1 MRAVGR
7 RYPAALILILL
18 FSLAACGG
26 GGGGT
31 VSRTAL
37 HLEKYAAVATGADDF
52 RNIWGQAP
60 TANELDKAIKAAGQ
74 ASKLGFKVPA
84 ATQVRTAAKSFL
96 EEYRTSTADV
106 VTLVG
111 HNDSG
116 TFRFADGSPLSLS
129 ELSSA
134 GGPPVA
140 MISCNS
146 MTYAN
151 GQAVGVPSAITFTVA
166 YATQAKFAAK
176 LASRES
182 VPAAS
187 ELQSMLLESLNEA
200 ATESGA
206 RMKYAVFG
214 VGTGGAGIATW
225 QELQ

>member
-7 RYPAALILILL
+7 RYPAGLILILL
-18 FSLAACGG
+18 FSIAGCGG
-26 GGGGT
+26 GGT
-31 VSRTAL
+31 ASRTVL
-37 HLEKYAAVATGADDF
+37 HLENYAAVATRADEF
-52 RNIWGQAP
+52 RNIWGQSP
-60 TANELDKAIKAAGQ
+60 TATELNKAIVAAGQ
-74 ASKLGFKVPA
+74 ASELGFKVPA
-84 ATQVRTAAKSFL
+84 ATQVRTAAESFF
-96 EEYRTSTADV
+96 EQYRTSTADV

-111 HNDSG
+111 HNDEG

-182 VPAAS
+182 VPTAS
-187 ELQSMLLESLNEA
+187 ELQSMLIESLDEA

-206 RMKYAVFG
+206 RVKYVVFA
-214 VGTGGAGIATW
+214 VGTGGGGIAIW
-225 QELQ
+225 QELG